1 MTPHDL
7 LTHLL
12 ELTPPP
18 PGDGELPAEQ
28 LIAAFELI
36 LEQRAGVIAQLTGP
50 VALDDDDRAIWREI
64 ERRQTAW
71 QDTLGA
77 TLRAVAAQRSGTKK
91 LRDYAQH
98 L

>member
-1 MTPHDL
+1 MTTNDL
-7 LTHLL
+7 LTRLL

-18 PGDGELPAEQ
+18 PGDGVLPAEQ
-28 LIAAFELI
+28 LIAAFEVI
-36 LEQRAGVIAQLTGP
+36 LEQRAEVIAEIAGP
-50 VALDDDDRAIWREI
+50 VVLDDDDRMIWREV
-64 ERRQTAW
+64 ERRQVAW

-77 TLRAVAAQRSGTKK
+77 ALRAVAAQRSGTKK